1 MTIDAKQIDRVE
13 TNFGGRLYE
22 SLPFAALTA
31 FPFRHEKSQDPD
43 DPDSD
48 WNDHAETLGAAT
60 IYGFA
65 MCGYLVTLVFIYGE
79 PVTGVMEIVT
89 QIYAA
94 LIGLFGVICFS
105 LMIETDLSK
114 TSSSCRRLL
123 YMFNVLLFVCC
134 AVVSSFPFLYGVSFS
149 SVSFRIYMYRMYGNV
164 DTSLQI
170 LLCNIG
176 LLSAAGFYILCAIVY
191 RILG

>member
-1 MTIDAKQIDRVE
+1 MGDITIDAKQNDRVE
-13 TNFGGRLYE
+13 TDFGGRLYE

-31 FPFRHEKSQDPD
+31 FPFRHEKSKDPD
-43 DPDSD
+43 DPDCD

-60 IYGFA
+60 IYVFA
-65 MCGYLVTLVFIYGE
+65 MCGCIVTLVFVYGD
-79 PVTGVMEIVT
+79 PVIGVMNSVAP
-89 QIYAA
+89 IYAA

-114 TSSSCRRLL
+114 TPSWCRRLL
-123 YMFNVLLFVCC
+123 YMFNVLLFLCC
-134 AVVSSFPFLYGVSFS
+134 VVVSSVQSMPFLMYGVLDMSFPTL
-149 SVSFRIYMYRMYGNV
+149 V
-164 DTSLQI
+164 
-170 LLCNIG
+170 CNIG